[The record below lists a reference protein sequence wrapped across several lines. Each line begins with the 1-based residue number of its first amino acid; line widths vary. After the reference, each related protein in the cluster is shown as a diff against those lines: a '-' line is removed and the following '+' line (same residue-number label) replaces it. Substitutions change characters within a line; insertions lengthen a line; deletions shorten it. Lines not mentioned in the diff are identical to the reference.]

1 MTFEEKC
8 ELYKTMRL
16 KKIKAKELAEICS
29 CSSSWISQVFSKEE
43 VQLSQEMQ
51 EKIVEYVNSK

>member
-1 MTFEEKC
+1 MSFEEKC

-16 KKIKAKELAEICS
+16 KKIKAKELAEICG

-43 VQLSQEMQ
+43 VQLSQDMQ
-51 EKIVEYVNSK
+51 DKIITFINNK

>member
-16 KKIKAKELAEICS
+16 KKIKAKELAKICE

-43 VQLSQEMQ
+43 VQLSQDMQ
-51 EKIVEYVNSK
+51 DKVISYINSK